1 MTRLPDKDWLLARV
15 GPHRA
20 AWRHARRPARIEV
33 PGPGQESVWDFP
45 RPPAVEPV
53 AERLRVEFAGRT
65 IADTVRGRRIVET
78 AGAPVYAFPPEDVAT
93 ECLVP
98 NGDVTVC
105 EWKGA
110 ATYFDL
116 VVDGR
121 RSAGAAYTYP
131 DPLDDL
137 DRGFSGIAGWIVFYA
152 GRVDAAFVGDE
163 KASPQPG
170 GYYSGWLTRRITG
183 PVKGE
188 PGSEGW

>member
-1 MTRLPDKDWLLARV
+1 MTQLPDKDWLRERV
-15 GPHRA
+15 GPHRS
-20 AWRHARRPARIEV
+20 AWRHARRPARIET

-53 AERLRVEFAGRT
+53 AERLRVEFAGHT
-65 IADTVRGRRIVET
+65 VADTTHGRRIIET
-78 AGAPVYAFPPEDVAT
+78 AGAPVYCFPPEDVAT
-93 ECLVP
+93 DCLVP
-98 NGDVTVC
+98 NGKVTVC

-116 VVDGR
+116 AVDGR
-121 RSAGAAYTYP
+121 RSPDAAYTYP

-137 DRGFSGIAGWIVFYA
+137 GQNYASIAGWIVFYA
-152 GRVDAAFVGDE
+152 SRVDAAYVGE
-163 KASPQPG
+163 ENASPQPG
-170 GYYSGWLTRRITG
+170 GYYAGWMTQSLTG